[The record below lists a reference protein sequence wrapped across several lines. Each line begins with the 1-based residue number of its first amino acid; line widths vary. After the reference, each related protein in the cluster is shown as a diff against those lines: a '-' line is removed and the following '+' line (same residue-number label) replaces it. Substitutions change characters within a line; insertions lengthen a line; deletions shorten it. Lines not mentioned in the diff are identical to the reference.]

1 MNEEPIIVPEKES
14 RAKNGVSFLFDVL
27 EMFAWSLFAVFLI
40 FTFTVRLCRV
50 DGSSME
56 NTLFEGEN
64 LLVYSLGYTPQQ
76 DDIIVF
82 HMTKPEVELE
92 KTLVKRVI
100 ATGGQELKIDFNTA
114 EILIDGILYE
124 DSHAVFK
131 GNGGEEMNGY
141 LKNDLLYLGNP
152 NYDPTTNTMS
162 LTVPENHLFVM
173 GDNRNWSLDS
183 RSRNVSFVDERC
195 VLGKVLLRVSPF
207 TVLS

>member
-1 MNEEPIIVPEKES
+1 MNEESITPSEKES
-14 RAKNGVSFLFDVL
+14 KSKSRVSFLFDIL

-56 NTLFEGEN
+56 NTLFEGET
-64 LLVYSLGYTPQQ
+64 LLVYSFGYTPKQ

-82 HMTKPEVELE
+82 HLTKPEADLE

-100 ATGGQELKIDFNTA
+100 ATGGQDVKIDFNTA
-114 EILIDGILYE
+114 EILVDGVPYE

-131 GNGGEEMNGY
+131 GNIGEELEGY
-141 LKNDLLYLGNP
+141 LPNSILCLGNP
-152 NYDPTTNTMS
+152 NYDANTQTMT
-162 LTVPENHLFVM
+162 LTVPENKLFVM

-183 RSRNVSFVDERC
+183 RSMSVSFVDERC
-195 VLGKVLLRVSPF
+195 VLGKVVFRLLPF
-207 TVLS
+207 SVIS